1 MLCGAVAVAAAA
13 AADPPPNTLAAALEL
28 AWRLHPEA
36 AALDAREQEA
46 RAAQELA
53 AGILPGPAALSV
65 GHANDRFNRNRGQQE
80 WELELAAP
88 LWLPGQ
94 QAARADEA
102 LSHVDELAAKRT
114 ALRWELAG
122 ELREAWW
129 ALAAARQ
136 TQALAL
142 RRLDTARALEQD
154 VRRRYQAGELSR
166 IDANLAQSEV
176 LAAQAESV
184 EAEAAL
190 LQSEQALRLLTG
202 AQPPSE
208 LAEETPAPAPR
219 TNPREESRELAVA
232 LHPPLHPHLAAAAAA
247 ARSARARLKAT
258 EATARAAPELA
269 LRVQRERDDFNE
281 AYANRLGVKLTLPFA
296 SPPQR
301 RRETAAAQAELER
314 AEAEMRRAAARW
326 PLEKQRA
333 QHAVEAAER
342 QFLSAQVRQAFG
354 ADNLSLTEMAF
365 ALGESDLATLL
376 RMRAAAYDAHAALD
390 RQRVARAAAISRLN
404 QTLGVTP

>member
-1 MLCGAVAVAAAA
+1 MLCGAVGVAA
-13 AADPPPNTLAAALEL
+13 AADPPTNTLAAAMEL

-36 AALDAREQEA
+36 AALEAREQGA

-53 AGILPGPAALSV
+53 AGVLPGPAALSF
-65 GHANDRFNRNRGQQE
+65 GHANDRFNRNRGKQE

-102 LSHVDELAAKRT
+102 LSHVDELAARRA

-184 EAEAAL
+184 EAEAML
-190 LQSEQALRLLTG
+190 LQSEQTLRLLTG
-202 AQPPSE
+202 AQPPTE
-208 LAEETPAPAPR
+208 LAEEAPAPVPR
-219 TNPREESRELAVA
+219 TNPREESREPIAV
-232 LHPPLHPHLAAAAAA
+232 LHPHLAAAAAA
-247 ARSARARLKAT
+247 VRSARARLKAT
-258 EATARAAPELA
+258 EATARAAPKLA
-269 LRVQRERDDFNE
+269 LRVQRERGDFNE
-281 AYANRLGVKLTLPFA
+281 EYANRLGIELTLPFA
-296 SPPQR
+296 STPQR
-301 RRETAAAQAELER
+301 RRETAAAQAEVER
-314 AEAEMRRAAARW
+314 VEAEMRRAAARW
-326 PLEKQRA
+326 PQEKQRA
-333 QHAVEAAER
+333 QHALEAAER
-342 QFLSAQVRQAFG
+342 QLLLAQVRQAFG
-354 ADNLSLTEMAF
+354 ADNLSLSEKAF

-376 RMRAAAYDAHAALD
+376 RMRATAYDAHAALD

-404 QTLGVTP
+404 QSLGVTP